1 MSTRSGRSY
10 KESGSVQPEKMS
22 EERIEG
28 LMRVLLEDRKS
39 RDAQFEEERQRQ
51 QRVVEEERL
60 RQQRVAEEE
69 KALMREQMEMLTRL
83 VGESRQVE
91 ETRTNV
97 SQGSKEG
104 EAKLVKLTVQDDIES
119 YLVTFERV
127 MRAYE
132 VKENRWAVKLAP
144 QLTGK
149 AQQAYAAMRA
159 EDAGTYQLLKEA
171 ILRRYDISDETYR
184 QRFRETVKKEDETV
198 SELAVRLDDLLQK
211 WTKDCKTVA
220 EVRDLMVREQLLNA
234 LPRDLKIW
242 VSERKP
248 KTSTEAADMADNYVR
263 ARKQERDPE
272 VKRESRRENTGM
284 KPWPRGQRD
293 SERRSGLPSTVP
305 SERGKY
311 TSGRKETLDREGVTC
326 FNCGKK
332 GHISRHCPNNV
343 LVCAHVGW
351 RNGLQRSG
359 TVNGRRVEGIML
371 DTGCSRTMVHSDLV
385 SDGQIREGES
395 AVVRCANGD
404 TAMYPMA
411 DICVELDGYTI
422 DTVAAV
428 SDTLPM
434 DVLLRTDVPEL
445 GMLLSQAS
453 ERAEV
458 FMATTR
464 AQAKKEAKA
473 ERDSLVKELRSGV
486 RPNPILLDEPQEET
500 WNLGEEL
507 DDTIFHGG
515 REKLVQSRSQKREGR
530 RIHRAKVCSDPP
542 VCMQNT
548 QDISAEE
555 LRILQE
561 TDPTLG
567 VVRKAVDK
575 KESTSGVSFVIKDGL
590 MYRVVVMLLGGDSEP
605 YARDQL
611 VLPSQCRSV
620 VMELAHSIPL
630 AGHLGKNKTTDRV
643 LQRFYW
649 PTLRKDV
656 ADFCKRQKTSRVKPQ
671 HAPLIPLP
679 IVEEPFQRIAMDIVG
694 PLPRSS
700 SGNRYILVVCDY
712 ATRYPEAMP
721 MWAVDAEAVA
731 EELVKMF
738 TRVGIPREILTDQGS
753 NFTSQLLAELYRLL
767 HIRPIRTSPY
777 HPQTDG
783 LVERF
788 NQTLKSMLRKV
799 ATQEGEAWDK
809 LIPYV
814 LFAYREVPQSST
826 GFSPFELLYGRE
838 VRGPLDV
845 LQESWVAKEKS
856 SENVVSHI
864 MSIREKMA
872 EMTTIVRESL
882 EKAQASQKSWYD
894 QNARMRT
901 LNEGAMVLVLLP
913 TSSSALTAQWQGPYK
928 VVKQVG
934 KVNYLID
941 MHNRRKRKRVFHINM
956 LREFLSNSSAVCTSY
971 WSENLDVDEDDEI
984 PVWNGSRAGTGA
996 EDSPQFG
1003 PHLTKAQRDELDAL
1017 LCELS
1022 AVMSNSPGKTNW
1034 TEHRIETGSARS
1046 VRLPPYRIPHA
1057 YREKVEMEIQEM
1069 LEGGIITPSNS
1080 EWSSPVVLVKK
1091 KVGSLRLCVDYRR
1104 LNSVSESD
1112 AYPMPRIDDLIDR
1125 LGEARFI
1132 STLDLTRG
1140 YWQVTVAEEARHKT
1154 AFATPFGL
1162 YEFTVMP
1169 FGLQGAP
1176 ATFQRLMDRIVKGCE
1191 SFAAAYLDDLIIFT
1205 FRQLKTQLCC
1215 YPVLR
1220 SPDFNK
1226 EFVLQTDASNRGIG
1240 AVLSQRD
1247 AAGGENP
1254 IAYFSKKLLPR
1265 EERYS
1270 TIEKECL
1277 AIKLGMEAFRT
1288 YLLGRPFIV
1297 ETDHRSL
1304 VWMDKLKDH
1313 NSRLTRWS
1321 LSLQPYNFSVAHR
1334 TGASNGNADAL
1345 SRSTWPEDAASD
1357 IAAGEEERDVRDC
1370 ELSGARGIGRVY

>member
-10 KESGSVQPEKMS
+10 KKRGSVQPEKMS

-28 LMRVLLEDRKS
+28 LMRMLLEDRKS
-39 RDAQFEEERQRQ
+39 REAQFEEEKQRQ
-51 QRVVEEERL
+51 QRVAEEERL
-60 RQQRVAEEE
+60 RQQRVVEEE

-104 EAKLVKLTVQDDIES
+104 
-119 YLVTFERV
+119 
-127 MRAYE
+127 
-132 VKENRWAVKLAP
+132 
-144 QLTGK
+144 K

-159 EDAGTYQLLKEA
+159 EDAGTYQLLKEV
-171 ILRRYDISDETYR
+171 ILRRYDILDETYR

-248 KTSTEAADMADNYVR
+248 KTSTEAADMADNYVW
-263 ARKQERDPE
+263 ARKQERDLE
-272 VKRESRRENTGM
+272 LKRESRREGMGM
-284 KPWPRGQRD
+284 KPWSRD
-293 SERRSGLPSTVP
+293 
-305 SERGKY
+305 
-311 TSGRKETLDREGVTC
+311 
-326 FNCGKK
+326 
-332 GHISRHCPNNV
+332 
-343 LVCAHVGW
+343 W
-351 RNGLQRSG
+351 RNGLQRSR
-359 TVNGRRVEGIML
+359 TVNGRIVEGIML

-385 SDGQIREGES
+385 FKGQIREGES
-395 AVVRCANGD
+395 AVGQMFQNLEGQEGGKGREGH
-404 TAMYPMA
+404 
-411 DICVELDGYTI
+411 
-422 DTVAAV
+422 
-428 SDTLPM
+428 
-434 DVLLRTDVPEL
+434 
-445 GMLLSQAS
+445 
-453 ERAEV
+453 
-458 FMATTR
+458 
-464 AQAKKEAKA
+464 
-473 ERDSLVKELRSGV
+473 
-486 RPNPILLDEPQEET
+486 ILLDEAQEET

-515 REKLVQSRSQKREGR
+515 RYKLVQSRSQKREGR
-530 RIHRAKVCSDPP
+530 RMHRAKVCLDPP

-548 QDISAEE
+548 QDISVEE

-561 TDPTLG
+561 TDPTLE
-567 VVRKAVDK
+567 VVRNAVDK
-575 KESTSGVSFVIKDGL
+575 KESATGVSFGIKDGL
-590 MYRVVVMLLGGDSEP
+590 MYRVVMMLLGGDSEP

-611 VLPSQCRSV
+611 VLPSRCRSV

-656 ADFCKRQKTSRVKPQ
+656 ADFCKRCETCQKTSWVKPQ
-671 HAPLIPLP
+671 HAPMIPLP
-679 IVEEPFQRIAMDIVG
+679 FVDEPFQRIAMDIVG

-700 SGNRYILVVCDY
+700 SGNRCMLVVCDY
-712 ATRYPEAMP
+712 AKRYPEAMP
-721 MWAVDAEAVA
+721 MQAVDAEAVA

-738 TRVGIPREILTDQGS
+738 SRVGIPQKILTDQGS

-799 ATQEGEAWDK
+799 ATQVGEAWDK

-826 GFSPFELLYGRE
+826 RFSPFELLYGRE

-845 LQESWVAKEKS
+845 LRESWVAKEKS

-864 MSIREKMA
+864 MSIREKMVQ
-872 EMTTIVRESL
+872 MTTVVRESL
-882 EKAQASQKSWYD
+882 EKMQASQKNWYD
-894 QNARMRT
+894 QNARVRT

-913 TSSSALTAQWQGPYK
+913 TSSSALTTQWQGPYK

-934 KVNYLID
+934 KVHYLID
-941 MHNRRKRKRVFHINM
+941 IHDRRKRKRVFHINM
-956 LREFLSNSSAVCTSY
+956 LREFLSNSSAACTSY

-984 PVWNGSRAGTGA
+984 P
-996 EDSPQFG
+996 
-1003 PHLTKAQRDELDAL
+1003 AQRDEMDAL

-1022 AVMSNSPGKTNW
+1022 AEISNTPRKTHL
-1034 TEHRIETGSARS
+1034 TEHRIETG
-1046 VRLPPYRIPHA
+1046 
-1057 YREKVEMEIQEM
+1057 EKVEKEIQEM

-1080 EWSSPVVLVKK
+1080 EWSSPVVLVRKK
-1091 KVGSLRLCVDYRR
+1091 DGSLRLCVHYRR

-1112 AYPMPRIDDLIDR
+1112 TYPMPRIDDLIDK

-1140 YWQVTVAEEARHKT
+1140 YWQVPVAEEARYKT

-1169 FGLQGAP
+1169 FGLQGAS

-1191 SFAAAYLDDLIIFT
+1191 KFAAAYLDDLIIFST
-1205 FRQLKTQLCC
+1205 SWSDHVLAVESFVTPKTKSQVRAFLGLTGYYRRFVHNYTTLASPLTDLTRKSAPEQVECTAECERVSRQMKTQLCR

-1226 EFVLQTDASNRGIG
+1226 EFVLQTDASNGGIG

-1247 AAGGENP
+1247 AGGGENP

-1277 AIKLGMEAFRT
+1277 VIKLGMEAFST
-1288 YLLGRPFIV
+1288 YLLGRHFII

-1304 VWMDKLKDH
+1304 VWMDKLKDTILALLAGVFRCSH
-1313 NSRLTRWS
+1313 MIF
-1321 LSLQPYNFSVAHR
+1321 LSLTERELLTEMLTLCLGHLKTHQVA
-1334 TGASNGNADAL
+1334 L
-1345 SRSTWPEDAASD
+1345 LQEKK
-1357 IAAGEEERDVRDC
+1357 
-1370 ELSGARGIGRVY
+1370 RGM

>member
-1 MSTRSGRSY
+1 MRCMSTRLGRSY
-10 KESGSVQPEKMS
+10 KESGSVQQEKMS
-22 EERIEG
+22 AESIEG

-39 RDAQFEEERQRQ
+39 RDAQFEEERQRQQRVVEEERLRQQRVVEEERLRQ

-119 YLVTFERV
+119 YLVMFERV

-132 VKENRWAVKLAP
+132 AKENRWAVKLAP

-171 ILRRYDISDETYR
+171 ILRHYDISDETYR

-220 EVRDLMVREQLLNA
+220 EVRDLMLREQLLNA

-263 ARKQERDPE
+263 ARKQERDLE

-293 SERRSGLPSTVP
+293 SERRSGLPLTVL

-359 TVNGRRVEGIML
+359 TVNGRIVEGIML

-395 AVVRCANGD
+395 AVVRCAHGD

-411 DICVELDGYTI
+411 DICVELDSYTI

-428 SDTLPM
+428 SNTLPM
-434 DVLLRTDVPEL
+434 DVLLGTDVPEL

-567 VVRKAVDK
+567 VVRKAVN
-575 KESTSGVSFVIKDGL
+575 KESRNRVSFVIKDGL
-590 MYRVVVMLLGGDSEP
+590 MYRVVVMLLGDSEP

-656 ADFCKRQKTSRVKPQ
+656 ADFCKRCETCQKTSRVKPQ

-700 SGNRYILVVCDY
+700 SGNWYILVVCDY
-712 ATRYPEAMP
+712 ATRYPEAIP
-721 MWAVDAEAVA
+721 MRAVDAEAVA

-738 TRVGIPREILTDQGS
+738 TRVGIPQEILTDQGS

-814 LFAYREVPQSST
+814 LFAYCEVPQSST

-856 SENVVSHI
+856 SENVVLHI

-872 EMTTIVRESL
+872 EMTTIIRESL

-894 QNARMRT
+894 QNARVRT

-941 MHNRRKRKRVFHINM
+941 MHDRRKRKRVFHINM

-971 WSENLDVDEDDEI
+971 WFENLDVDEDDEI

-1080 EWSSPVVLVKK
+1080 E
-1091 KVGSLRLCVDYRR
+1091 
-1104 LNSVSESD
+1104 
-1112 AYPMPRIDDLIDR
+1112 
-1125 LGEARFI
+1125 
-1132 STLDLTRG
+1132 
-1140 YWQVTVAEEARHKT
+1140 
-1154 AFATPFGL
+1154 
-1162 YEFTVMP
+1162 
-1169 FGLQGAP
+1169 
-1176 ATFQRLMDRIVKGCE
+1176 
-1191 SFAAAYLDDLIIFT
+1191 
-1205 FRQLKTQLCC
+1205 
-1215 YPVLR
+1215 
-1220 SPDFNK
+1220 
-1226 EFVLQTDASNRGIG
+1226 
-1240 AVLSQRD
+1240 
-1247 AAGGENP
+1247 
-1254 IAYFSKKLLPR
+1254 
-1265 EERYS
+1265 
-1270 TIEKECL
+1270 
-1277 AIKLGMEAFRT
+1277 
-1288 YLLGRPFIV
+1288 
-1297 ETDHRSL
+1297 
-1304 VWMDKLKDH
+1304 
-1313 NSRLTRWS
+1313 
-1321 LSLQPYNFSVAHR
+1321 
-1334 TGASNGNADAL
+1334 
-1345 SRSTWPEDAASD
+1345 
-1357 IAAGEEERDVRDC
+1357 
-1370 ELSGARGIGRVY
+1370 

>member
-10 KESGSVQPEKMS
+10 KESGSVQQEKMS
-22 EERIEG
+22 AESIEG

-39 RDAQFEEERQRQ
+39 RDAQFVEERQRQ

-198 SELAVRLDDLLQK
+198 SELAVRLYDLLQK

-395 AVVRCANGD
+395 AVVRCAHGD

-434 DVLLRTDVPEL
+434 DVLLGTDVPEL

-453 ERAEV
+453 ERAGV

-567 VVRKAVDK
+567 VLRKAVDK
-575 KESTSGVSFVIKDGL
+575 KESTSG
-590 MYRVVVMLLGGDSEP
+590 
-605 YARDQL
+605 
-611 VLPSQCRSV
+611 CRSV

-656 ADFCKRQKTSRVKPQ
+656 ADFCKRCETCQKTSRVKPQ

-721 MWAVDAEAVA
+721 MRAVDAEAVA

-809 LIPYV
+809 LIQYV

-941 MHNRRKRKRVFHINM
+941 MHDRRKRKRVFHINM

-1091 KVGSLRLCVDYRR
+1091 KDGSLRLCVDYRR

-1112 AYPMPRIDDLIDR
+1112 AYPMR

-1140 YWQVTVAEEARHKT
+1140 YWQVPVAEE
-1154 AFATPFGL
+1154 
-1162 YEFTVMP
+1162 
-1169 FGLQGAP
+1169 GAP

-1191 SFAAAYLDDLIIFT
+1191 SFAAAYLDDLIIFST
-1205 FRQLKTQLCC
+1205 SWSDHSKVQAVESFGTPRTKTQVRAFLGLTGYYRRFVHNYATLASPLTDLTRKSAPEQVEWTAECDRAFRQLKTQLCC

-1321 LSLQPYNFSVAHR
+1321 LSLQPYIFSVAHR

-1370 ELSGARGIGRVY
+1370 ELS